1 MKYSVDY
8 FKAMFNYSKDI
19 YELPEAVK
27 VHVLSSASGREYD
40 FYIKFV
46 WEYGVG
52 FPESDYCGCSWC
64 SVYADSVM
72 TMPDGTE
79 LTVGDPDEFIEEVF
93 NWFKRRDRRKV
104 NLTADEV
111 EFMDI

>member
-52 FPESDYCGCSWC
+52 FPESVSGSSWC
-64 SVYADSVM
+64 TAYVDSVM
-72 TMPDGTE
+72 TMPDGTK
-79 LTVGDPDEFIEEVF
+79 LIMGDPDEFIKEVF
-93 NWFKRRDRRKV
+93 NWFERRDRRKV

>member
-52 FPESDYCGCSWC
+52 FPESVSGCSCC
-64 SVYADSVM
+64 SAYVDTVM
-72 TMPDGTE
+72 TMPDGTAF
-79 LTVGDPDEFIEEVF
+79 TVGDPDEFIEEVF

>member
-1 MKYSVDY
+1 MEYSIDY

-27 VHVLSSASGREYD
+27 VHLLSSNNGCEYD
-40 FYIKFV
+40 FAVKFV
-46 WEYGVG
+46 WKNGVG
-52 FPESDYCGCSWC
+52 FPESVDGCSWC
-64 SVYADSVM
+64 SVDVGSVM

-79 LTVGDPDEFIEEVF
+79 LTVGDPGEFIKEVF
-93 NWFKRRDRRKV
+93 NWFERRDRRKV
-104 NLTADEV
+104 KLTADEV

>member
-1 MKYSVDY
+1 MEYSIAY
-8 FKAMFNYSKDI
+8 FKSLFNHKDI

-27 VHVLSSASGREYD
+27 VHFLSSSSGREYD
-40 FYIKFV
+40 FAVKFV
-46 WEYGVG
+46 WKNGVG
-52 FPESDYCGCSWC
+52 FPESDAGCSWC

-93 NWFKRRDRRKV
+93 NWFERRDSRKV
-104 NLTADEV
+104 KLASDEV

>member
-1 MKYSVDY
+1 MKYNIDY
-8 FKAMFNYSKDI
+8 FKSIFDYKDI

-27 VHVLSSASGREYD
+27 VHVLSSGSGREYD

-52 FPESDYCGCSWC
+52 FPESVTGGSWC
-64 SVYADSVM
+64 SLCVDSVM

-79 LTVGDPDEFIEEVF
+79 LIMGDPGEFIEEVF

>member
-1 MKYSVDY
+1 MKYNIDY
-8 FKAMFNYSKDI
+8 FKALNNNSYDI

-27 VHVLSSASGREYD
+27 VHVLSSICNKEYD

-52 FPESDYCGCSWC
+52 FPESIADCSWC
-64 SVYADSVM
+64 TIRVGSVM

-79 LTVGDPDEFIEEVF
+79 LIMGDPGEFIKEVF
-93 NWFKRRDRRKV
+93 NWFERRDSRKA
-104 NLTADEV
+104 NLAADEV

>member
-27 VHVLSSASGREYD
+27 VHVLSSASGKEYD
-40 FYIKFV
+40 FYIKFI

-52 FPESDYCGCSWC
+52 FPESIADCSWC
-64 SVYADSVM
+64 VIRVGSVM
-72 TMPDGTE
+72 TMPDGTV
-79 LTVGDPDEFIEEVF
+79 LTVGDPGEFIEEVF
-93 NWFKRRDRRKV
+93 NWFERRDRRKV
-104 NLTADEV
+104 KLTADEV

>member
-1 MKYSVDY
+1 MKYNIDY
-8 FKAMFNYSKDI
+8 FKALNNDSCAI

-27 VHVLSSASGREYD
+27 VHVLSSMRGRGYD

-52 FPESDYCGCSWC
+52 FPESYAGCSYY
-64 SVYADSVM
+64 SIRVGSVM

-79 LTVGDPDEFIEEVF
+79 LTVGDPGEFIKEVF
-93 NWFKRRDRRKV
+93 NWFERRDRQKV
-104 NLTADEV
+104 KLTSDEV

>member
-1 MKYSVDY
+1 MKYNIDY
-8 FKAMFNYSKDI
+8 FKSIFDYKDI

-27 VHVLSSASGREYD
+27 VHVLSSGSGREYD

-52 FPESDYCGCSWC
+52 FPESYAAGCSWC
-64 SVYADSVM
+64 SVYVGSVM

-79 LTVGDPDEFIEEVF
+79 LVVGDPGEFIGEVF
-93 NWFKRRDRRKV
+93 NWFERRDRRKV
-104 NLTADEV
+104 KLAADEV

>member
-27 VHVLSSASGREYD
+27 VHVLSAASGREYD

-52 FPESDYCGCSWC
+52 FPESEGGCSWC
-64 SVYADSVM
+64 SAYVDTVM
-72 TMPDGTE
+72 TMPDGTA

>member
-1 MKYSVDY
+1 MEYSIDY

-27 VHVLSSASGREYD
+27 VHLLSSNNGREYD
-40 FYIKFV
+40 FAIKFV
-46 WEYGVG
+46 WKNGAG
-52 FPESDYCGCSWC
+52 FPESDGDCSWC
-64 SVYADSVM
+64 SVDVGSVM

-79 LTVGDPDEFIEEVF
+79 LIMGDPDKFIEELF
-93 NWFKRRDRRKV
+93 NWFEHRDRRKV
-104 NLTADEV
+104 KLTADEV